1 MSAYMLYTFG
11 TRGRYVEQ
19 TSSRPL
25 PCRTV
30 APVQLPLS
38 CLSIV
43 SQLPLNCHTIA
54 TDNYY
59 RFRTMHTQGFGMI
72 GVSNNKRMLALVD
85 VLPPLDFISGNC
97 VAIEWQLKGY

>member
-1 MSAYMLYTFG
+1 M
-11 TRGRYVEQ
+11 Q
-19 TSSRPL
+19 NCC
-25 PCRTV
+25 PCAAAT
-30 APVQLPLS
+30 QLPLNS
-38 CLSIV
+38 LSTAT
-43 SQLPLNCHTIA
+43 QLPHNCHTIA

-97 VAIEWQLKGY
+97 VAIEWQLRGY